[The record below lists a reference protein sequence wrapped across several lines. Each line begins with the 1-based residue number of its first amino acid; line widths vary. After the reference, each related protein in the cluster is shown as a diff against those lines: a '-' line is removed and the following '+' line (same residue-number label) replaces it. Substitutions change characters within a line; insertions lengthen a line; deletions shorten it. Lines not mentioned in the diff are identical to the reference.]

1 MLLILPTVGYRDG
14 LSTTSAFFFNVSFKS
29 SYLWAVGPLKESIP
43 FLDELGYYVL
53 YNRVNENFIDEEEK
67 LQNEKIIERLKK
79 SHELRMKPD
88 LEKLMENQRLEKVEP
103 KED

>member
-1 MLLILPTVGYRDG
+1 MTEPISSHMLISPNQYYTMEM
-14 LSTTSAFFFNVSFKS
+14 
-29 SYLWAVGPLKESIP
+29 LKEIIP
-43 FLDELGYYVL
+43 YLDEVGYYVL

-79 SHELRMKPD
+79 SRELRMKPD
-88 LEKLMENQRLEKVEP
+88 LEKLMENQPLEP